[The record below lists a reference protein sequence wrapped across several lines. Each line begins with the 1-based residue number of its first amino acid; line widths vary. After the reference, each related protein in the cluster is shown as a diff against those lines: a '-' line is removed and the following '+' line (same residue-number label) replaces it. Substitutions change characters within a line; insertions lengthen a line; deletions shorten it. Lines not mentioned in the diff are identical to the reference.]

1 MSEKDV
7 KTKPKTPPKTA
18 GAKNTPK
25 VVVKSKEAVANTVKD
40 AKSVMKDALV
50 KKAIDSK
57 LGMDNQERQPQKA
70 ETEATES
77 VESAA
82 YTSADAV
89 YHKGKSY
96 VQNKVR
102 QHNANK
108 VKTREQAENTPPETP
123 SEETPKELPEANEH
137 KTADN
142 QPKTAENQPKTAD
155 NQPKTRE
162 SQGTHSEKAD
172 TKKPDTQQP
181 KVKTREEYLRIC
193 RGEAGLGD

>member
-40 AKSVMKDALV
+40 AKSVMKDTLV

-57 LGMDNQERQPQKA
+57 LGTDNQERQPQKA

-108 VKTREQAENTPPETP
+108 VKTREQAENTPPQTV
-123 SEETPKELPEANEH
+123 
-137 KTADN
+137 
-142 QPKTAENQPKTAD
+142 
-155 NQPKTRE
+155 
-162 SQGTHSEKAD
+162 EKVQ
-172 TKKPDTQQP
+172 KS
-181 KVKTREEYLRIC
+181 
-193 RGEAGLGD
+193 LGFFFALWYNILG